1 MVGVFLL
8 INNLYICFIMIN
20 DYLRTKQLTKEL
32 QILKAWKQFYVECN
46 NEFKAMKL
54 DYKIL
59 RLESKNFE

>member
-1 MVGVFLL
+1 
-8 INNLYICFIMIN
+8 MIN
-20 DYLRTKQLTKEL
+20 DYLITKQLTKEL